1 MSFRR
6 LAVLML
12 RESRAT
18 LRDPFTLTILVV
30 VPLGALLLFST
41 VLSTQVRGVA
51 LGVLDGSQSAA
62 GRRLLADLSAPGTFA
77 LRPYSDRPSLDRAL
91 LGGEIGVAVVLPADF
106 ARERGRGRGE
116 IQVLYDGTE
125 VVLAGNSEAS
135 LGAIVAASTLRQAG
149 ERAVV
154 AAVGTGDGTGVASAA
169 ASAAGGAGSIE
180 VEPLVLFNPKLEGVP
195 FMVSGTFGFVMS
207 FLTTLIVAVSIVNE
221 RSAGTFEQ
229 LKVTPATS
237 IEILLGKVLP
247 LGGVF
252 AVDVVLMMILAGVLF
267 GVWPAG
273 SALFFATVSVFYQL
287 FSLSLGV
294 IISASSATAAEAV
307 SKTVLLSNPLILLSG
322 FSLPIQNMPLPFR
335 IAAEVVPA
343 THYIRVSRAIYLR
356 GAGPSEVWGELAIIA
371 AMGVAL
377 VLLAGRAIGRRM

>member
-1 MSFRR
+1 
-6 LAVLML
+6 ML
-12 RESRAT
+12 REARAT
-18 LRDPFTLTILVV
+18 LRDPFTLIILVL
-30 VPLGALLLFST
+30 VPLGALLVFSS
-41 VLSTQVRGVA
+41 VMSTEVRGIT
-51 LGVLDGSQSAA
+51 LGVLDGSKSAA
-62 GRRLLADLSAPGTFA
+62 SRRLLADLEAPGTFHV
-77 LRPYSDRPSLDRAL
+77 RPYRDRAALEHAL
-91 LGGEIGVAVVLPADF
+91 LGGDIAVAVVLPPELERD
-106 ARERGRGRGE
+106 RVRRGRPE

-135 LGAIVAASTLRQAG
+135 IRALMTATALDQAG
-149 ERAVV
+149 ARAAV
-154 AAVGTGDGTGVASAA
+154 AAVGG
-169 ASAAGGAGSIE
+169 AAGGAGGAAEAAAAGAAARGIA
-180 VEPLVLFNPKLEGVP
+180 VVPHVLFNPKLDGVP

-221 RSAGTFEQ
+221 RAAGTFEQ
-229 LKVTPATS
+229 LQVTPATS

-252 AVDVVLMMILAGVLF
+252 AVDVVLMMLLAGFLF

-273 SALFFATVSVFYQL
+273 SGLFFVIVSTFYQI

-322 FSLPIQNMPLPFR
+322 FSMPIQNMPVVFR
-335 IAAEVVPA
+335 AAAELVPA

-356 GAGPSEVWGELAIIA
+356 GAGPGDVLGEVAIIA
-371 AMGVAL
+371 VMGVAL
-377 VLLAGRAIGRRM
+377 VVLAGRAIGRRT

>member
-18 LRDPFTLTILVV
+18 LRDPFTLAILVL
-30 VPLGALLLFST
+30 VPLGALLLFSS
-41 VLSTQVRGVA
+41 VMSTEVSGIT
-51 LGVLDGSQSAA
+51 LGVVDASDSHLS
-62 GRRLLADLSAPGTFA
+62 RRLLADLRAPGTFQ
-77 LRPYSDRPSLDRAL
+77 LRPYPDRASLDRAL
-91 LGGEIGVAVVLPADF
+91 VGGEIAVAVVLPPDLE
-106 ARERGRGRGE
+106 RDRRRRGRPE
-116 IQVLYDGTE
+116 VQVLYDGTE
-125 VVLAGNSEAS
+125 VVLAGNSEAA
-135 LGAIVAASTLRQAG
+135 LTAIMTATAL
-149 ERAVV
+149 
-154 AAVGTGDGTGVASAA
+154 DPIASASVA
-169 ASAAGGAGSIE
+169 PVGAAGGPRSAGIA
-180 VEPLVLFNPKLEGVP
+180 VVPHVLFNPRLDGVP

-221 RSAGTFEQ
+221 RAAGTFEQ
-229 LKVTPATS
+229 LQVTPATS

-252 AVDVVLMMILAGVLF
+252 AVDVLLMMLLAGFLF

-273 SALFFATVSVFYQL
+273 SGLFFLVVSVFYQL

-294 IISASSATAAEAV
+294 IISATSTTAAEAV

-322 FSLPIQNMPLPFR
+322 FSMPIQNMPAVFQWL
-335 IAAEVVPA
+335 AEVVPA

-356 GAGPSEVWGELAIIA
+356 GAGPGQVAWELVIIA
-371 AMGVAL
+371 GMGIAL
-377 VLLAGRAIGRRM
+377 VLLAGRAIGRRT

>member
-12 RESRAT
+12 REARAT
-18 LRDPFTLTILVV
+18 LRDPFTLLILVL
-30 VPLGALLLFST
+30 VPLGALLLFSS
-41 VLSTQVRGVA
+41 VLSTKVRGIT
-51 LGVLDGSQSAA
+51 LGVLDASESLTS
-62 GRRLLADLSAPGTFA
+62 RRLLADLEAPGTFRV
-77 LRPYSDRPSLDRAL
+77 RPYPDRAAIDRAL
-91 LGGEIGVAVVLPADF
+91 LGGEIGVAVVLPPELERD
-106 ARERGRGRGE
+106 RIRRGRPE

-135 LGAIVAASTLRQAG
+135 IRALMTATALDQLGARAS
-149 ERAVV
+149 V
-154 AAVGTGDGTGVASAA
+154 AAVGGTSPDA
-169 ASAAGGAGSIE
+169 ASGPARGIA
-180 VEPLVLFNPKLEGVP
+180 VVPHVLFNPELDGVP

-229 LKVTPATS
+229 LQVTPATS
-237 IEILLGKVLP
+237 IEILLGKILP

-252 AVDVVLMMILAGVLF
+252 AVDVVLMMLLAGFLF

-273 SALFFATVSVFYQL
+273 SGLFFVTLSTFYQI

-322 FSLPIQNMPLPFR
+322 FSMPIQNMPLVFR
-335 IAAEVVPA
+335 AVAELVPA

-356 GAGPSEVWGELAIIA
+356 GAGPGDVVGEVAVIA
-371 AMGVAL
+371 LMGVAL
-377 VLLAGRAIGRRM
+377 VTLAGRAIGRRA

>member
-1 MSFRR
+1 
-6 LAVLML
+6 ML

-18 LRDPFTLTILVV
+18 LRDPFTLMMLVL
-30 VPLGALLLFST
+30 VPLGALLLFSS
-41 VLSTQVRGVA
+41 VLSTEVRGIS
-51 LGVLDGSQSAA
+51 LGVLEASDSPAS
-62 GRRLLADLSAPGTFA
+62 RRFLADLAAPGTFR
-77 LRPYSDRPSLDRAL
+77 LRHYPDRAALDRAL
-91 LGGEIGVAVVLPADF
+91 LGGEIGVAIVLPPDL
-106 ARERGRGRGE
+106 ARDRTRRGRPE

-135 LGAIVAASTLRQAG
+135 LRALVTASALDQAG
-149 ERAVV
+149 ARAAI
-154 AAVGTGDGTGVASAA
+154 AAVGGEGTGTAA
-169 ASAAGGAGSIE
+169 APSDRRGID
-180 VEPLVLFNPKLEGVP
+180 VVPHVLFNPTLEGEP

-229 LKVTPATS
+229 LQVTPATS

-252 AVDVVLMMILAGVLF
+252 AVDVVLMMLLAGFLF

-273 SALFFATVSVFYQL
+273 SAVFFVIVSTFYQF

-322 FSLPIQNMPLPFR
+322 FSMPIQNMPWVFR
-335 IAAEVVPA
+335 AASEAIPA

-356 GAGPSEVWGELAIIA
+356 GAGPADVIGEVAIIA
-371 AMGVAL
+371 VMGVAL